1 MKVAGVFRSL
11 KARLTGLVV
20 TVVVAAWAG
29 ATWFTYREARHEI
42 DELLDAHLAQS
53 VALLVAQAGEE
64 IEEFDTEHVELGRSI
79 SNAVAFQVWE
89 HGRRLALHSA
99 NAPDTPLGGPD
110 TGFSERDVEGRR
122 WRVFSA
128 WDREHENLVHVGE
141 RVEARAEIAQEMLEA
156 ALAPLLLAAPLL
168 GILVWLA
175 VRSGVRPL
183 DRVADEVGR
192 REPGRLDP
200 LDTTDVPTELKPLL
214 HRINSLFGEVTR
226 SIEHERRFTAD
237 AAHELRT
244 PLAAIR
250 AQAQVA
256 LGVTDPVE
264 REVVLRKVMAACD
277 RTARL
282 MEQLLTLARLDAVPA
297 ALPEQVDLRRL
308 AAAAIAEAAPAAASR
323 RIDVSLDG
331 DAPAGLVGHPA
342 LLQVLLRNLVDNA
355 IRYTPDGGQVQVR
368 VVRAASGVDLAVLD
382 TGDGIP
388 EAERERV
395 LERFYRVTGA
405 RADGSGLG
413 LSIVARVAA
422 VHGATVALDEG
433 LCGVGTGVRVT
444 FPDGALSVTSRR
456 QPAAG

>member
-1 MKVAGVFRSL
+1 MKVAGAFRSL

-29 ATWFTYREARHEI
+29 AAWFTYREARHEI

-53 VALLVAQAGEE
+53 VALLVAQAGDEM
-64 IEEFDTEHVELGRSI
+64 EEFDTEHVELGRSF

-110 TGFSERDVEGRR
+110 TGFSEREIDGRR

-128 WDREHENLVHVGE
+128 WDSEHEHLVHVGE
-141 RVEARAEIAQEMLEA
+141 RVEARGEISEEMLEA
-156 ALAPLLLAAPLL
+156 LLTPLLLAVPLL
-168 GILVWLA
+168 GLLVWLA

-214 HRINSLFGEVTR
+214 HRINSLFDEVTR

-256 LGVTDPVE
+256 LGVADPAE
-264 REVVLRKVMAACD
+264 REAVLRKVMAGCD

-282 MEQLLTLARLDAVPA
+282 MEQLLTLARLDTAPGVPRERVV
-297 ALPEQVDLRRL
+297 LSQL
-308 AAAAIAEAAPAAASR
+308 AAAAIAEAAPGAVSR
-323 RIDVSLDG
+323 RIDVSLDEG
-331 DAPAGLVGHPA
+331 APAGIVGYPA

-368 VVRAASGVDLAVLD
+368 VVRSASGVELAVLD

-388 EAERERV
+388 EAERGRV
-395 LERFYRVTGA
+395 LERFYRVAGA

-422 VHGATVALDEG
+422 VHGASVT
-433 LCGVGTGVRVT
+433 VGTGLRGRGTGVSVT
-444 FPDGALSVTSRR
+444 FPAVV
-456 QPAAG
+456 A